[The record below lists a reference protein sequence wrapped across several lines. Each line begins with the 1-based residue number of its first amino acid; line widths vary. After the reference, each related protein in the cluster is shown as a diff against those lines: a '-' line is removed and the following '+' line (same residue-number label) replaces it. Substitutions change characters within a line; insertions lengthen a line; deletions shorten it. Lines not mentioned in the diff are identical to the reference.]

1 MTSLPAEA
9 PTVQVPAVPRRAG
22 LGGIVAVSAGVGLVL
37 VARLTS
43 VGQNDRL
50 QEFVLVFASIVVEAL
65 PFILVGALVSALI
78 AVFVSDRAFERVARL
93 PTAVQIPGAMAC
105 ALAFPVCE
113 CGSVPV
119 ARRLISRG
127 ISPAAGVAFML
138 AAPVVNPVVLG
149 ATWIAYSGSGNALEM
164 TAGRAL
170 VALCVAAA
178 AGVVLS
184 RVAFV
189 ARTDVHDDGHHH
201 DHHHDSGK
209 LHAVADHLA
218 GDFLFM
224 GKFVVLGA
232 AVAASLQTAVPRD
245 ALESLGGTAV
255 IAPLALMAL
264 AIMLSLCSEAD
275 AFVAVS
281 FSGFAPGAQLAF
293 LALGP
298 VIDTKLAVLYAG
310 TFRRRFVPVLLVVA
324 IPIILLASFI
334 FDGIVG

>member
-1 MTSLPAEA
+1 
-9 PTVQVPAVPRRAG
+9 
-22 LGGIVAVSAGVGLVL
+22 
-37 VARLTS
+37 
-43 VGQNDRL
+43 
-50 QEFVLVFASIVVEAL
+50 
-65 PFILVGALVSALI
+65 
-78 AVFVSDRAFERVARL
+78 
-93 PTAVQIPGAMAC
+93 MAC

-170 VALCVAAA
+170 VALVVAAT
-178 AGVVLS
+178 AGIVLS

-189 ARTDVHDDGHHH
+189 ARPTADDQDGHHH
-201 DHHHDSGK
+201 EHHHEHHHKGGR

-232 AVAASLQTAVPRD
+232 AVAAALQTIVPRN
-245 ALESLGGTAV
+245 ALESLGGTPVVA
-255 IAPLALMAL
+255 ALALMAL

-281 FSGFAPGAQLAF
+281 FSSFAPGAQLAF

-310 TFRRRFVPVLLVVA
+310 AFRRRFVPVLLAVA
-324 IPIILLASFI
+324 VPIVLLASLV
-334 FDGIVG
+334 FDGVVG

>member
-9 PTVQVPAVPRRAG
+9 PTVHVPAVPRRAG
-22 LGGIVAVSAGVGLVL
+22 VGGIVAVSASIGLVL

-149 ATWIAYSGSGNALEM
+149 ATWIAYGGSGNALEM

-170 VALCVAAA
+170 VALCVAAT

-189 ARTDVHDDGHHH
+189 APADVHDDGHHH
-201 DHHHDSGK
+201 DHRHHGGR

-232 AVAASLQTAVPRD
+232 AVAAVLQTAVPRD